1 MDVESILDIKRKN
14 FKSIIDYIRF
24 QDEWQKKD
32 ISAELG
38 LSFATV
44 SSTINDMMEI
54 GMVRTTQS
62 TQKTVG
68 RAPKNFTIVPNCF
81 LMIVIN
87 IQQPHLILM
96 TAINMKRQV
105 LATSEFHYETD
116 DDIELFIDQLA
127 AFYHSFMEQNSF
139 SDDTVI
145 GIGVVARGLY
155 DSSTGKIVGTFSH
168 LLQNQPVG
176 KMLSARIQKM
186 IWVGNDADFAAY
198 ELAFRHHAENL
209 IYIYCDSGIGLGVV
223 NNGRSLS
230 GVNGYTAELSHAPFG
245 ELGTECSFCHH
256 TDCLQNDVERSGFL
270 SKYYGRLVAQKD
282 VTQKMWDD
290 FVRNVAAGERDA
302 VNAVMQNARILARIY
317 ALLASVLHPEM
328 TVLGGMAEPIYQ
340 VMRPEIERE
349 INSRELQAHFIH
361 LMYDPDYQHTVAMG
375 AAETVYYHWKPN
387 LDDLKKR
394 FIQQDEKRS
403 ARPETQD

>member
-44 SSTINDMMEI
+44 SSMINDMMEI
-54 GMVRTTQS
+54 GMVRTTLS

-68 RAPKNFTIVPNCF
+68 RAPKNFTIVPDCF

-87 IQQPHLILM
+87 LQRPRHILM

-105 LATSEFHYETD
+105 LATSEFHYKTEE
-116 DDIELFIDQLA
+116 DIECFIDQLA
-127 AFYHSFMEQNSF
+127 AFYRSFIEENGF
-139 SDDTVI
+139 LDDNVI
-145 GIGVVARGLY
+145 GIGIVARGLF
-155 DSSTGKIVGTFSH
+155 DSSTGNIVGTFSN

-176 KMLSARIQKM
+176 RMLSARVKKM
-186 IWVGNDADFAAY
+186 VWVGNDADFAAY
-198 ELAFRHHAENL
+198 ELAFRHHTDNL
-209 IYIYCDSGIGLGVV
+209 IYIYFDSGIGLGIV

-256 TDCLQNDVERSGFL
+256 TDCLQSDFERSGFL
-270 SKYYGRLVAQKD
+270 SKYYGRLVEQEE
-282 VTQKMWDD
+282 VTPEMWDA
-290 FVRNVAAGERDA
+290 FVKNVAAGAQDA
-302 VNAVMQNARILARIY
+302 VRAVVQNARILSRIY
-317 ALLASVLHPEM
+317 ALLTGVLHPEI
-328 TVLGGMAEPIYQ
+328 TVLGGMAEPLYQ
-340 VMRPEIERE
+340 IMRPEIERE
-349 INSRELQAHFIH
+349 INSRELQAHYIH
-361 LMYDPDYQHTVAMG
+361 VLYDPDYQHTVAMG

-394 FIQQDEKRS
+394 FQTAK
-403 ARPETQD
+403 